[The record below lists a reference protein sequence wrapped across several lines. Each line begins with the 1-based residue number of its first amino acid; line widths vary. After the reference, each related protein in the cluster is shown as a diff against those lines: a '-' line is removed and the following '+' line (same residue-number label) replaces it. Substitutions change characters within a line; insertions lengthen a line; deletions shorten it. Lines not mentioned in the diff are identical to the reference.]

1 MEDAMYTKVLVPVS
15 LAEGADTKTAFELAK
30 MFVGE
35 TGEVCALHVIE
46 TVPTFSEA
54 YVPSEV
60 TQQWESAAREQ
71 FEEAVP
77 DAVTAREVLH
87 GAAGVT
93 ILDYAKKIGADCI
106 IVASHRPGLAD
117 YFLGSTA
124 ARVVRHAQ
132 CSVHV
137 LR

>member
-1 MEDAMYTKVLVPVS
+1 MYSKILVPVS
-15 LAEGADTKTAFELAK
+15 LAQGADTENAFALARVLAK
-30 MFVGE
+30 MDAE
-35 TGEVCALHVIE
+35 ICAVHVIE

-54 YVPSEV
+54 YVPADLS
-60 TQQWESAAREQ
+60 QQLENAAKDQ
-71 FEEAVP
+71 FDLVVP
-77 DAVTAREVLH
+77 EDVKDRRVLH
-87 GAAGVT
+87 GTAGAT
-93 ILDYAKKIGADCI
+93 ILEYAKKVGADCI

>member
-1 MEDAMYTKVLVPVS
+1 MYSKILVPVS
-15 LAEGADTKTAFELAK
+15 LAEGADTEHALALANTLSRANA
-30 MFVGE
+30 E
-35 TGEVCALHVIE
+35 ICAGHVIE

-54 YVPSEV
+54 YVSSEV
-60 TQQWESAAREQ
+60 STKIEDSAKER
-71 FEEAVP
+71 FNDLVP
-77 DAVTAREVLH
+77 DVVMDRAVLH
-87 GAAGVT
+87 GTAGAT

>member
-1 MEDAMYTKVLVPVS
+1 MYTKVLVPVS
-15 LAEGADTKTAFELAK
+15 LAEGAETQKAFELARQ
-30 MFVGE
+30 FCGADGE
-35 TGEVCALHVIE
+35 IHAMHVVE
-46 TVPTFSEA
+46 TVPTFSESF
-54 YVPSEV
+54 VPSEV
-60 TQQWESAAREQ
+60 MQQMEEQ
-71 FEEAVP
+71 SKQAFDALVP
-77 DAVTAREVLH
+77 KDVAQKEVLH
-87 GAAGVT
+87 GAAGAL
-93 ILDYAKKIGADCI
+93 ILQHAEKIGADCI

>member
-15 LAEGADTKTAFELAK
+15 LAEGADTEKAFELAK
-30 MFVGE
+30 MFIGE
-35 TGEVCALHVIE
+35 TGEICALHVIE
-46 TVPTFSEA
+46 TVQTFSEA

-60 TQQWESAAREQ
+60 TQQWENAAREH
-71 FEEAVP
+71 FETIVP
-77 DAVTAREVLH
+77 DSVITREVLH
-87 GAAGVT
+87 GSAGVT
-93 ILDYAKKIGADCI
+93 ILNHAKKIGADCI

>member
-1 MEDAMYTKVLVPVS
+1 MYTKVLVPVS
-15 LAEGADTKTAFELAK
+15 LAEEAETQKAFELARQ
-30 MFVGE
+30 FCGAGGE
-35 TGEVCALHVIE
+35 IHALHVVE
-46 TVPTFSEA
+46 TVPAFSESF
-54 YVPSEV
+54 VPSEV
-60 TQQWESAAREQ
+60 MRELEASAKQ
-71 FEEAVP
+71 KFDDVVP
-77 DAVTAREVLH
+77 SDVAEKEVMH
-87 GAAGVT
+87 GAAGSL
-93 ILDYAKKIGADCI
+93 ILQYADRIGADCI